1 MRDSERSK
9 TYDAE
14 NEVLSILLGQGTVEM
29 FGSRFAI
36 PDERKFSDIAGV
48 QRYVDAVM
56 DHIGQPKS
64 ITVRERKGQTKAHY
78 EPLKQVIA
86 VPVGARWAL
95 REMVILHEIAH
106 HITPSDLPSHGRE
119 FRRNF
124 SELAGKVLA
133 PEAEFFLR
141 VAFGERGLTI

>member
-14 NEVLSILLGQGTVEM
+14 NEVLAILLGQGTVEM

-56 DHIGQPKS
+56 DHVGQPKS

-78 EPLKQVIA
+78 EPLNQVIA
-86 VPVGARWAL
+86 VPVGTRWAL

-106 HITPSDLPSHGRE
+106 HLTPNDLPSHGRE
-119 FRRNF
+119 FRRNL